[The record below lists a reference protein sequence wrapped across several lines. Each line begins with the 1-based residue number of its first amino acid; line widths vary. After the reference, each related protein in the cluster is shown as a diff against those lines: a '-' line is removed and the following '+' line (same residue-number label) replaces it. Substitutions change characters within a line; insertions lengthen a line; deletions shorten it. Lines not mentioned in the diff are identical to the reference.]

1 MCGKWQE
8 EGWTLNLAFL
18 KKEDTPMRLVKAE
31 RQSVSDRVPNPWSIF
46 KSPEELG
53 GDRSTHG
60 RRRLNERLEG
70 ILEV

>member
-1 MCGKWQE
+1 
-8 EGWTLNLAFL
+8 
-18 KKEDTPMRLVKAE
+18 MRLVKAE

-53 GDRSTHG
+53 GDWSTHG